1 MTASPLQDTVAS
13 MKRALD
19 ASSLG
24 PIVHCE
30 ISGEN
35 DACGA
40 KLEAVIVT
48 AKFDGMPL
56 LQRQKAVHEAVSIV
70 I

>member
-1 MTASPLQDTVAS
+1 MTTLPLQDIVAS
-13 MKRALD
+13 LKRALD
-19 ASSLG
+19 ASSLS
-24 PIVHCE
+24 PIVHCH

-35 DACGA
+35 DTCGA

-70 I
+70 N